1 MASKVQVI
9 ILPES
14 HTEEG
19 QALLHEFIPVIKEIV
34 PKDIKSILNFT
45 EGKGIPGA
53 IPEFYKTLY
62 APHANFIHM
71 YEWNEKSPDYTYM
84 ECIKY
89 VLTIITMLNG
99 ILETAYSFKDKIP
112 VKEITALPGMSGR
125 PPPPNYMELV
135 YVQMYEGQKFVPLS
149 DPLFVELDR
158 AFKDLYEGR
167 TEAALYNTH
176 INTALARLI
185 TVLEEKKAV
194 CQRIEPLQ
202 AAIHAIITGGDTN
215 GRKKPMESIRIL
227 IREMFDERI
236 IHKIERYISTNPKI
250 THVIMNI
257 GLSHYHNTVR
267 LIQTSATLTLE
278 GQLNPV
284 IVDIYSK
291 MGMGNMVKAG
301 GARKKKCRN
310 KTTRRKSRR
319 KCRRSNNLS
328 L

>member
-19 QALLHEFIPVIKEIV
+19 QTILHTFIPVVKEIL
-34 PKDIKSILNFT
+34 PKDIKAILNFT
-45 EGKGIPGA
+45 EGKGTPGA
-53 IPEFYKTLY
+53 VPEFYKALY
-62 APHANFIHM
+62 APDESFIHM
-71 YEWNEKSPDYTYM
+71 YEWKETSPDFALM

-89 VLTIITMLNG
+89 VLTIVTMLNA
-99 ILETAYSFKDKIP
+99 ILETAYSFKDVIA
-112 VKEITALPGMSGR
+112 VKDITAFPGMSGR

-135 YVQMYEGQKFVPLS
+135 YIQMYEGQKFLPIT
-149 DPLFVELDR
+149 DALFVELDR

-167 TEAALYNTH
+167 TDAGLYNTH

-185 TVLEEKKAV
+185 AVLEEKKAI

-236 IHKIERYISTNPKI
+236 IRKIEKYISTNPKI

-267 LIQTSATLTLE
+267 LIQASATLTLE
-278 GQLNPV
+278 GHLNAA
-284 IVDIYSK
+284 IVEIYSK

-301 GARKKKCRN
+301 GSRKKKCRN
-310 KTTRRKSRR
+310 KTKRRKSRR
-319 KCRRSNNLS
+319 NR
-328 L
+328 